1 MAFADDSF
9 LFHLFILNF
18 DEVHLPRL
26 SPIEIANLLDRYGD
40 ALSLYARQFTS
51 AHDDCVQE
59 AFVKLA
65 AIESPDN
72 PVAWLYRVV
81 RNQSLN
87 TERSHRRRVWHESS
101 KARSVPSFELPEAA
115 LEQQDEQRR
124 LLEMLDQLSDDH
136 RELIVLRIWSCLT
149 WEQIGSLTESPP
161 SSAHRKYSVAL
172 ERLKLL
178 MSDASLK
185 RTNQLVNQNEK

>member
-1 MAFADDSF
+1 M
-9 LFHLFILNF
+9 
-18 DEVHLPRL
+18 PRL
-26 SPIEIANLLDRYGD
+26 SPIGIANLLDRYGD

-65 AIESPDN
+65 AVESPVN

-87 TERSHRRRVWHESS
+87 TERSNQRRARHESS
-101 KARSVPSFELPEAA
+101 AARAEPSFVLPETAM
-115 LEQQDEQRR
+115 EQREEQRR
-124 LLEMLDQLSDDH
+124 LLEMLDQLADDH
-136 RELIVLRIWSCLT
+136 RELIVLRIWSSLT
-149 WEQIGSLTESPP
+149 WEQIGSITETPP

-172 ERLKLL
+172 ECLKSL
-178 MSDASLK
+178 MSDESSK
-185 RTNQLVNQNEK
+185 RTNQQVNQYEK